1 MTTWVDRSEALQRLG
16 VRAQTLYAYVSRGR
30 IGVRPD
36 PADPRRSL
44 YDAEDLDQL
53 AARRKR
59 GRAARDIA
67 AGALAWGEAAI
78 PTNIST
84 IDHGRLIYRGQDATL
99 LAADHTL
106 EAVAALLWEQPEPVD
121 FGGGDGDAHGVG
133 PFLALAQ
140 TIAGTRATVGRSA
153 DALRQDGAAAIGR
166 MANGFGLPPDHAP
179 LHRRLAR
186 LWRVEAQADLLRR
199 ALVLMADH
207 ELNASTFAVRVAAS
221 TGASIAASLLAG
233 LATLSGPYHGG
244 AGAALAALVEDAD
257 RIGVDP
263 ALDRWLARGHGLPG
277 FGHVLYAEG
286 DARAIAL
293 LDELKVDD
301 VMIRLADAARVA
313 TGQWPNIDFALCAV
327 TRALG
332 LPVDAPFV
340 MFALGR
346 SVGWVAHALE
356 QIAAGRLIRP
366 RAHYQG
372 AIPAK
377 EKAPRFPLP

>member
-1 MTTWVDRSEALQRLG
+1 MTAWVDRSEALKRLG

-44 YDAEDLDQL
+44 YDGEDLDQL

-78 PTNIST
+78 PTTIST
-84 IDHGRLIYRGQDATL
+84 IDHGRLIYRGRDAAMLAADATL
-99 LAADHTL
+99 EETAC
-106 EAVAALLWEQPEPVD
+106 LLWEQAGPVRFAPGPES
-121 FGGGDGDAHGVG
+121 GHGTG
-133 PFLALAQ
+133 PFMA
-140 TIAGTRATVGRSA
+140 IARNIAETRATVGRSCE
-153 DALRQDGAAAIGR
+153 ALQQDGAAAIGW
-166 MANGFGLPPDHAP
+166 MADGFGLPGEAAAIHE
-179 LHRRLAR
+179 RLAR
-186 LWRVEAQADLLRR
+186 LWAVEGQADLLRR

-221 TGASIAASLLAG
+221 TGTSLAASLLAG

-257 RIGVDP
+257 RIGVEP

-277 FGHVLYAEG
+277 FGHVLYPGG
-286 DARAIAL
+286 DARAAAL
-293 LDELKVDD
+293 LGEITPDP
-301 VMIRLADAARVA
+301 VMTRLAEAALRA
-313 TGQWPNIDFALCAV
+313 TGQMPNIDFALCAL
-327 TRALG
+327 TRALR

-340 MFALGR
+340 IFALGR

-356 QIAAGRLIRP
+356 QIATGHLIRP

-372 AIPAK
+372 VIPDK
-377 EKAPRFPLP
+377 EEAPGD

>member
-1 MTTWVDRSEALQRLG
+1 MTSWVDRSEALKRLG

-44 YDAEDLDQL
+44 YDAGDLDQL

-78 PTNIST
+78 PTTIST
-84 IDHGRLIYRGQDATL
+84 IHHGRLIYRGQDATT
-99 LAADHTL
+99 LAADATL
-106 EAVAALLWEQPEPVD
+106 EAAANLLWEQAAPVRFVAGPESD
-121 FGGGDGDAHGVG
+121 HGAG
-133 PFLALAQ
+133 PFFALARN
-140 TIAGTRATVGRSA
+140 IAGTRATVGRSG
-153 DALRQDGAAAIGR
+153 DALRQDGATAIGW
-166 MANGFGLPPDHAP
+166 MCDGFGLPADPIPVH
-179 LHRRLAR
+179 LRLAR
-186 LWRVEAQADLLRR
+186 LWAVEGQADLLRR

-244 AGAALAALVEDAD
+244 AGTALAALVEDAD
-257 RIGVDP
+257 RIGSEP
-263 ALDRWLARGHGLPG
+263 ALDRWLARGHVLPG
-277 FGHVLYAEG
+277 FGHVLYPGG
-286 DARAIAL
+286 DARAGAL
-293 LDELKVDD
+293 LDRIAPDPL
-301 VMIRLADAARVA
+301 MARLADAAHQA
-313 TGQWPNIDFALCAV
+313 TGQYPNIDFALCALK
-327 TRALG
+327 RALR
-332 LPVDAPFV
+332 LPAEAPFV
-340 MFALGR
+340 IFALGR

-356 QIAAGRLIRP
+356 QVATGHLIRP

-372 AIPAK
+372 TIPK
-377 EKAPRFPLP
+377 NGETPEG

>member
-1 MTTWVDRSEALQRLG
+1 MTIWVDRSEALKRLG

-36 PADPRRSL
+36 PVDPRRSL
-44 YDAEDLDQL
+44 YDAGDLDQL

-78 PTNIST
+78 PTTIST
-84 IDHGRLIYRGQDATL
+84 IDHGCLIYRGRDVTSLAAVATL
-99 LAADHTL
+99 
-106 EAVAALLWEQPEPVD
+106 EEVASLLWEQAGPVR
-121 FGGGDGDAHGVG
+121 FVAGSGSGHGIG

-140 TIAGTRATVGRSA
+140 NIAGTRATVGRSA
-153 DALRQDGAAAIGR
+153 DALRQDAATAIGW
-166 MANGFGLPPDHAP
+166 MASGFGLPVDGP
-179 LHRRLAR
+179 LHRRLAHV
-186 LWRVEAQADLLRR
+186 WDVEERANLLRI

-244 AGAALAALVEDAD
+244 AGAALAGLVEDAD
-257 RIGVDP
+257 RIGVEP
-263 ALDRWLARGHGLPG
+263 ALDRWLARGHVLPG
-277 FGHVLYAEG
+277 FGHVLYPEG
-286 DARAIAL
+286 DTRAHAL
-293 LDELKVDD
+293 LGGIAPDP
-301 VMIRLADAARVA
+301 VMAKLADAAHRA
-313 TGQWPNIDFALCAV
+313 TGQWPNIDFALCAL
-327 TRALG
+327 TRALR
-332 LPVDAPFV
+332 LPADAPFV
-340 MFALGR
+340 IFALGR

-356 QIAAGRLIRP
+356 QIATGQLIRP

-372 AIPAK
+372 PIPDKGEA
-377 EKAPRFPLP
+377 R